1 MEKIVGLWMFENIVL
16 AFGQLSGS
24 YVIRLY
30 WYGYNK
36 KSQHFE
42 TRRVLQFW
50 TEKISRY
57 I

>member
-16 AFGQLSGS
+16 GFGQLSGS
-24 YVIRLY
+24 YVSRLY

-42 TRRVLQFW
+42 TRRVL
-50 TEKISRY
+50 
-57 I
+57 